1 MTDRLSRLAESWDQ
15 AAEGYEQYF
24 VPRFAPWVR
33 AAVDT
38 IGSSLPDG
46 PVLVPCCGTFPEL
59 DLLAPRFPGR
69 KLVGIDLSAE
79 MVRRARQRAASRA
92 PADGGVGGPA
102 GEVVGEVEVV
112 QADATRLDPAW
123 AAAAVVSVFGLQQ
136 LPDPAAGIRSWYDVL
151 RPGGR
156 LCVVYWPEVAE
167 QSGPFALLDEIV
179 GRGDSAWEDALI
191 PALDGAVIERDELVS
206 YPMVHPDAAAY
217 FDAANLHGPLRAR
230 ALERGDAY
238 IADLRARYLAAAPVG
253 EWTHHPQARL
263 IAVRK
268 QQSRGEAAPPT
279 S

>member
-1 MTDRLSRLAESWDQ
+1 MTDRLSRLAQSWDQ

-33 AAVDT
+33 TAVDT
-38 IGSSLPDG
+38 LGSSLPDG
-46 PVLVPCCGTFPEL
+46 PILVPCCGTFPEL
-59 DLLAPRFPGR
+59 DLLAPRFPDR
-69 KLVGIDLSAE
+69 KLVGLDLSAE
-79 MVRRARQRAASRA
+79 MVRLARNRA
-92 PADGGVGGPA
+92 GGLA
-102 GEVVGEVEVV
+102 EVV
-112 QADATRLDPAW
+112 QGDAGRLDPGW
-123 AAAAVVSVFGLQQ
+123 GAAGVVSVFGLQQ
-136 LPDPAAGIRSWYDVL
+136 LPDPVAGIRSWYDVL

-167 QSGPFALLDEIV
+167 ESGPFALLDKVV
-179 GRGDSAWEDALI
+179 GHADSAWEDALI

-238 IADLRARYLAAAPVG
+238 IADLRARYLAEAPVG
-253 EWTHHPQARL
+253 EWTHHPRARL

-268 QQSRGEAAPPT
+268 QPNRGEATPPT